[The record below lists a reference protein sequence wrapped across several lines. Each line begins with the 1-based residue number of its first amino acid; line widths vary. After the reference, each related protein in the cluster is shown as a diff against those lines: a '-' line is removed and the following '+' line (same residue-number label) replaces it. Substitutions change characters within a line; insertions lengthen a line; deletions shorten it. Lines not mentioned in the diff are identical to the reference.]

1 VPKLA
6 RDIGGR
12 PRDAGP
18 APFTGNRRAAL
29 IGVAAIVVFL
39 GGFGTWAAVAPLESA
54 AVAPGAVQVDFN
66 RKTVQHLEGGIV
78 ARIMVRDGDVVA
90 AGQELVR
97 LDDTRARA
105 TLDLLRGRYLADR
118 AVEARLIAERDGLDR
133 IVFPSELKLLTGE
146 VETIVSGQNNIFKAR
161 RETLTTQRGIL
172 RQRIA
177 ALQAEVT
184 GLTAKIAAQGTQLRL
199 VAEELVDVRSLY
211 EQGLAKKARMLALER
226 AVAEIEGDRADNRAK
241 VARARQQI
249 TEAELKIAE
258 LNSNALNEVLKELR
272 EVQAQLHDIGERMR
286 AAEDVLKRTTIVAPL
301 GGTVVGLQVYTT
313 GGVIGAGDRLLDIV
327 PSAERLVVE
336 AQVDPSDIDVV
347 QPGLPAHVRLTP
359 FNARSTRSIGGR
371 VASVSADKLTDQKT
385 GQMFYRARVELDE
398 DPKAALNGASLYPG
412 MPAEV
417 MIVTGA
423 RTALQY
429 LIRPVSRSLDRA
441 FRED

>member
-1 VPKLA
+1 MPKLA
-6 RDIGGR
+6 RDIAGR

-39 GGFGTWAAVAPLESA
+39 GGFGTWAALAPLESA

-133 IVFPSELKLLTGE
+133 IVFPPELKLPTGE

-177 ALQAEVT
+177 ALQAEGT

-199 VAEELVDVRSLY
+199 VAEERDDVRGLY

-272 EVQAQLHDIGERMR
+272 EVQAQLHDVGERMR